1 MRSLVALA
9 LMLGIAVARAQGA
22 PAPEPAPVAPAQTP
36 AGPAAAAPAD
46 SAPHWTCVNGS
57 GRTVATDQTCPEGSS
72 IVPTGGKIKPTLAN
86 LRPKAD
92 WRSNGIPVWV
102 WCIAGVLGI
111 VWVKF
116 VLPEDLFKRK
126 EAPRLEPVVF
136 TPPPPKTPP
145 VASRPAMVTAPTATA
160 PPAVVAP
167 PTPASPAQQAAPTG
181 PIPAWTPE
189 LIGNLSLNKLET
201 LVQRFWQARGCEV
214 ARDRA
219 ADGAIEFLVSRPGT
233 GKLFAVVQ
241 CAPTRGDKI
250 GLAMVKALAEHGAQ
264 KAAGI
269 AVLYSLPGFTDEA
282 LAFAKD
288 KPVKLIG
295 PAALIAEIGLLPQ
308 VQQQRLLEQV
318 LITSG
323 PTLARG

>member
-9 LMLGIAVARAQGA
+9 FMLGIAAAHAQTT
-22 PAPEPAPVAPAQTP
+22 PAQ
-36 AGPAAAAPAD
+36 AD
-46 SAPHWTCVNGS
+46 RTPHWTCVNGS
-57 GRTVATDQTCPEGSS
+57 GKTVATDQTCPEGSS

-86 LRPKAD
+86 LQPKAD

-102 WCIAGVLGI
+102 WGIAGVLGL

-116 VLPEDLFKRK
+116 LLPEDLFKTRATPK
-126 EAPRLEPVVF
+126 LEPVVF
-136 TPPPPKTPP
+136 TPPPPKIPP
-145 VASRPAMVTAPTATA
+145 VASRPAMVTVPAAKTA
-160 PPAVVAP
+160 PSVVAP
-167 PTPASPAQQAAPTG
+167 PTPAPAAQLAAPAG

-189 LIGNLSLNKLET
+189 LIGDLTLNKLET

-219 ADGAIEFLVSRPGT
+219 PDGAIEFLVSRPGT
-233 GKLFAVVQ
+233 GKLFALVQ
-241 CAPTRGDKI
+241 CGPTRGDKI
-250 GLAMVKALAEHGAQ
+250 GLATVKALAEHGAR

-269 AVLYSLPGFTDEA
+269 AVLYSLPGFTDGA
-282 LAFAKD
+282 IAFAKD
-288 KPVKLIG
+288 KPVKLITA
-295 PAALIAEIGLLPQ
+295 AALIAEIGLLPQ
-308 VQQQRLLEQV
+308 IQQQRLLEQM